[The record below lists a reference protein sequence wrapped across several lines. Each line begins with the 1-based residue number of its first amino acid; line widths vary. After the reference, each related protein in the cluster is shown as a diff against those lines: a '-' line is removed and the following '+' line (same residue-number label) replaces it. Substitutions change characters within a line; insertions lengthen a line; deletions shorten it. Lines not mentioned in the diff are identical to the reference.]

1 MDASPRAS
9 TISHQ
14 PAKATGPTTA
24 SRKSGT
30 TLADIVGDRARV
42 LEQEVT
48 KLRQRVRELEL
59 RQCASGDVGS
69 VVLAAVTEAMRGAT
83 PDQRAAVLAA
93 RATALETELA
103 TRSSL
108 ARDDEER
115 RASAELVTLEQNVQ
129 LLSRLEELTQREEEH
144 KRAKQE
150 LRRLT
155 ERTKELTESEARA
168 REDAK
173 AEAQSASKL
182 REDLLKARSE
192 RVEAM
197 RKLHE
202 KHREELA
209 VQAMNEQQ
217 LRDRLAKQEQET
229 AQVLDAH
236 AAQAT
241 AQTVQQSESQVLAAV
256 NDLALSLA
264 VVPLRL
270 EELRSRVEGTATKID
285 LTDLAAS
292 LDHAVQNGTDCASAE
307 EKLASLRESIARF
320 AEEYGAVDIDRAD
333 PVASLT
339 TALRATQSAYDARVA
354 QEKQRLEAQRA
365 HYEEQLQVMQRAQ
378 DELLNTVEYTLT
390 QMNEL
395 ARSKGLTEPQVRAL
409 ASPPR
414 ASAPVSASG
423 SAALASSLAAVSS
436 PSASPSAPPAATAT
450 AKARSTTDA

>member
-1 MDASPRAS
+1 MDASPRANHRA
-9 TISHQ
+9 TK
-14 PAKATGPTTA
+14 PAGGAAAGATTS
-24 SRKSGT
+24 SRKSGAT
-30 TLADIVGDRARV
+30 TLADIVGDRARA
-42 LEQEVT
+42 LEQEVA

-59 RQCASGDVGS
+59 RQCASGDVGT

-83 PDQRAAVLAA
+83 PDQRLAALTA
-93 RATALETELA
+93 RATALEAELA

-108 ARDDEER
+108 AKEDEER
-115 RASAELVTLEQNVQ
+115 RGSAELVTLEQNVQ
-129 LLSRLEELTQREEEH
+129 LLSRLDELALREEEH
-144 KRAKQE
+144 KRTKQE
-150 LRRLT
+150 LRRLS

-168 REDAK
+168 RDDARV
-173 AEAQSASKL
+173 EAQSASKL

-236 AAQAT
+236 AAQAVART
-241 AQTVQQSESQVLAAV
+241 AQQSESQVLAAV
-256 NDLALSLA
+256 GELALSLS
-264 VVPLRL
+264 VVPMRL
-270 EELRSRVEGTATKID
+270 EELRSRVEGTATKLD
-285 LTDLAAS
+285 LTDLATS
-292 LDHAVQNGTDCASAE
+292 LDRAVQTGTDCASAE
-307 EKLASLRESIARF
+307 ERLTALKETITRF
-320 AEEYGAVDIDRAD
+320 AEEYGAVDVDAAD

-339 TALRATQSAYDARVA
+339 IALRATQSAYDARVA
-354 QEKQRLEAQRA
+354 QEKQRLEAQRV
-365 HYEEQLQVMQRAQ
+365 HYEEQLQLMQRAQ
-378 DELLNTVEYTLT
+378 DELLHTVEYTLT

-414 ASAPVSASG
+414 GSAPVSASG
-423 SAALASSLAAVSS
+423 SAALAAVSA
-436 PSASPSAPPAATAT
+436 SAVAPAGAAP
-450 AKARSTTDA
+450 RPRLDA